1 MFHNIERFFPLI
13 IVIHKTV
20 LCFCFVK
27 RKETTD
33 ELKLT
38 NSKKER
44 TLGLFEFIGAIFR
57 FPIFLLIVCLKLF
70 IQFPIESMFKVFGV
84 AMGILGFIT
93 SILFSDRDG
102 LKESKDTIKELFEL
116 LLDFECFDFSGTI
129 NFLKY
134 GSFE

>member
-1 MFHNIERFFPLI
+1 M
-13 IVIHKTV
+13 
-20 LCFCFVK
+20 
-27 RKETTD
+27 
-33 ELKLT
+33 T

-70 IQFPIESMFKVFGV
+70 IQFPIESMFKVFGSLLLV
-84 AMGILGFIT
+84 AMGILGFIK

-102 LKESKDTIKELFEL
+102 LKESKDTIKDAFEL